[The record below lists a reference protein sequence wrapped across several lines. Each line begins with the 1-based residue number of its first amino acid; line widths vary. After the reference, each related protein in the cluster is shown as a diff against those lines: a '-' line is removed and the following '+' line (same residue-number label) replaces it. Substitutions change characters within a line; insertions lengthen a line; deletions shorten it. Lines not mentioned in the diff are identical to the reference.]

1 MQKLFALVL
10 LVTWFTR
17 IEGFRQSPA
26 MYMKKA
32 PDPLKQNVKR
42 VRLTS
47 GFHLFSAVAAP
58 TECYDRI
65 SPVSFKRQVGFSRA
79 VGLGAG
85 SLLALN
91 WNAVDVA
98 VQSGYAAL
106 RSWSFFH
113 SFAFEPVL
121 ASTCFAI
128 YIAFFAAIDHWVP
141 SLWKYRIQPKG
152 ESGDSMR
159 AWEQRLGDAL
169 RFEVPLY
176 LGFWV
181 PFGFI
186 MRARKV
192 QETTSLAIISKEV
205 VLALLIYDGLF
216 FAGHNLL
223 HRIPA
228 LYHKVH
234 RKHHRMRAVR
244 AGDSIRH
251 TFLDG
256 WWDVVCA
263 VAALM
268 ILKANALSRAVF
280 NVIAIFF
287 IVEAH
292 SGMDFPFSAS
302 NIIPGGLLAGPRA
315 HDLHHQLGDRNFQ
328 KFFTYLDRLFSSS
341 DAGRAN

>member
-1 MQKLFALVL
+1 MQRSFAALVL
-10 LVTWFTR
+10 LVSLFTR
-17 IEGFRQSPA
+17 IESYNKPLSKQAPV
-26 MYMKKA
+26 MLLQKA
-32 PDPLKQNVKR
+32 GKHPTR
-42 VRLTS
+42 
-47 GFHLFSAVAAP
+47 FHLFSSVAAP
-58 TECYDRI
+58 TECCDRI
-65 SPVSFKRQVGFSRA
+65 SPASFNRQVGFSRA
-79 VGLGAG
+79 VGLATGA
-85 SLLALN
+85 LLALK
-91 WNAVDVA
+91 WNAVDRA
-98 VQSGYAAL
+98 VQAGYAAL

-113 SFAFEPVL
+113 SFAFEPAL
-121 ASTCFAI
+121 ASTCFAV
-128 YIAFFAAIDHWVP
+128 YIAIFAAIDHWVP
-141 SLWKYRIQPKG
+141 SLWRYRIQPKG
-152 ESGDSMR
+152 EVGDSMR

-169 RFEVPLY
+169 SFEVPLY

-192 QETTSLAIISKEV
+192 QETTSLAIVLKEV
-205 VLALLIYDGLF
+205 LLALLIYDGLF

-234 RKHHRMRAVR
+234 RKHHKMRAVR

-280 NVIAIFF
+280 NIVAIFF

-292 SGMDFPFSAS
+292 SGMDLPFSAS
-302 NIIPGGLLAGPRA
+302 NVIPGGLLAGPRA

-328 KFFTYLDRLFSSS
+328 KFFTHLDRMFRSS
-341 DAGRAN
+341 DAGQVN